1 MVSCKKKHIFLYS
14 IDVFCVFR
22 SPVLDNIVTTVLLS
36 VCYGALNL
44 LARVDASN
52 FIPYVCDRA
61 IAGDYEGPESTVPS
75 SAISGGSMAAER
87 LYRIWRTLAPVVP
100 VWVRLTL
107 GPNTCFI
114 SFHSIIVPISSFL
127 CPLYHPK
134 FHLSSPK
141 RRSQRGVVVS
151 RA

>member
-1 MVSCKKKHIFLYS
+1 MSGSCDSFLRS
-14 IDVFCVFR
+14 IRAIKDVLIQCD
-22 SPVLDNIVTTVLLS
+22 SVTTVPLS

-44 LARVDASN
+44 FVLVDTSN
-52 FIPYVCDRA
+52 FVPKVCDRA
-61 IAGDYEGPESTVPS
+61 IVGEYEGPEGTVSLSP
-75 SAISGGSMAAER
+75 ISGGSVAAER
-87 LYRIWRTLAPVVP
+87 SYRTLRTLAPVVP

-114 SFHSIIVPISSFL
+114 SFHSIIVLIPSFL
-127 CPLYHPK
+127 CPLYRPK

-141 RRSQRGVVVS
+141 RRSVVVS